1 MEKLA
6 RRLAHNISSSLG
18 YDDEKEAVVAYGL
31 IAIIQVSMIILLVFI
46 FGILISALIETLIVC
61 LSVSI
66 LRKYSGGAHAGTAEV
81 CTFVTVVYC
90 TLTAFIS
97 KKVFAGIYNPFAMA
111 AAVILVFATAFVI
124 VYKLVP
130 VDSPN
135 KPIKTEKKIKRMRK
149 VSFIILVVY
158 FAVSL
163 TFFILSKDSAV
174 FQSYGISLLFGIS
187 WQIFTLTYLGS
198 LFIGK
203 INNVIKIKK
212 EVQR

>member
-6 RRLAHNISSSLG
+6 RKLAHNISSSLG

-31 IAIIQVSMIILLVFI
+31 IAIFQVSMTILLVI
-46 FGILISALIETLIVC
+46 LFGFLIRAPIETLIIC

-66 LRKYSGGAHAGTAEV
+66 LRKYSGGAHAGTAEF

-90 TLTAFIS
+90 TLTALIS
-97 KKVFAGIYNPFAMA
+97 KRVFADIYNPFAMA
-111 AAVILVFATAFVI
+111 AAVILVFAAAFVI

-158 FAVSL
+158 FSISL
-163 TFFILSKDSAV
+163 TFFILSKASAV

-187 WQIFTLTYLGS
+187 WQIFTLTHPGRC
-198 LFIGK
+198 FIER
-203 INNVIKIKK
+203 INTLIKIKK
-212 EVQR
+212 EVQK